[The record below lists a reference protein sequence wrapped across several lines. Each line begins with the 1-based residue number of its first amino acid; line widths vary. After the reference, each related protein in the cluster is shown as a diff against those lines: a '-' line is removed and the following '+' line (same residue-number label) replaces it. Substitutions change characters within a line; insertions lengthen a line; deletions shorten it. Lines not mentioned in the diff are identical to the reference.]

1 MSTQRSSSLL
11 STKAAVSAVCGKNYS
26 GLCGALGLAT
36 AVHVQALA
44 CLDSRLPSDWEQ
56 LLWSLMGMKRS
67 ESLRIAWDAKII
79 KAEKATAAAAV
90 KAERE

>member
-1 MSTQRSSSLL
+1 
-11 STKAAVSAVCGKNYS
+11 
-26 GLCGALGLAT
+26 
-36 AVHVQALA
+36 
-44 CLDSRLPSDWEQ
+44 
-56 LLWSLMGMKRS
+56 MGMKRS